1 MLCDFTCSEIILGS
15 EEAMSDEHPGIHKQ
29 LHEVLPK
36 KGCGTQ
42 STAESQDQMN
52 FKRFCNSVILIMSM
66 ETSGVLALG

>member
-1 MLCDFTCSEIILGS
+1 
-15 EEAMSDEHPGIHKQ
+15 MSDEHPGIHKQ